1 MVGYRGQKMSKS
13 LGNLVFV
20 STLRDLGTDPDV
32 LRLALLSHHYREDW
46 EWSDRDL
53 AVAER
58 RLERWR
64 AALPITSEEQ
74 AEQLVVTVRGA
85 LAVDLDTPRALRLLD
100 DWALGWHP
108 GDGSGARVVRDLV
121 EARLGLRL

>member
-1 MVGYRGQKMSKS
+1 MVGFQGHKMSKS

-20 STLRDLGTDPDV
+20 STLRQQGTDPVV

-46 EWSDRDL
+46 QWTDRDL

-64 AALPITSEEQ
+64 QALPITSLEQ
-74 AEQLVVTVRGA
+74 AEQLVVTVRAA
-85 LAVDLDTPRALRLLD
+85 LAADLDTPRALRLLD
-100 DWALGWHP
+100 DWAMGWHP
-108 GDGSGARVVRDLV
+108 GDGSGATVVRDLV
-121 EARLGLRL
+121 DARLGLTL